1 MPAARSTA
9 RFYAD
14 LPAFRDFAE
23 FSDLAAYAPLPDDW
37 TVLASDVA
45 GSTEAIAAG
54 RYKAVNMA
62 GAATIMAALNAVA
75 DATADLEADIGGQV
89 DAPYVFGGDG
99 ALVAVPAEAAEAGKE
114 ALARTA
120 GRARDAYG
128 LELRVAAFPVAE
140 LRAAGGDIRVRKF
153 ALGEGARLA
162 MFAGPGV
169 ALSDRLLKDPTAGER
184 YLIPPSDDPPD
195 LEGLTCRWEP
205 LRPARGVMATLM
217 AAGLGPEGA
226 AALAA
231 LRLRIQ
237 AVLGG
242 DETAAAPASAA
253 ALSFR
258 WPPTGLRLEALAR
271 AGRRR
276 FWAAYFGAL
285 LQSLAQLWAERR
297 QSRIGPYDAPK
308 YRQEMLAQTD
318 FRKFDGMLRMVLDVT
333 PAQAE
338 ALRGA
343 LEEARRAGRVAYGL
357 HLADAALM
365 TCLVFDL
372 AAADHVHFVDGAD
385 GGFALAARQ
394 LKAQLAQRA

>member
-99 ALVAVPAEAAEAGKE
+99 AIVAVPAEAAEAGKE

-153 ALGEGARLA
+153 GLGEGARLA
-162 MFAGPGV
+162 MFAGPGD
-169 ALSDRLLKDPTAGER
+169 ALSDRLLNDPTAGER

-226 AALAA
+226 GPRAAPGHPH
-231 LRLRIQ
+231 Q
-237 AVLGG
+237 AGLGG
-242 DETAAAPASAA
+242 GETAAAPAT
-253 ALSFR
+253 
-258 WPPTGLRLEALAR
+258 PPPPSE
-271 AGRRR
+271 
-276 FWAAYFGAL
+276 
-285 LQSLAQLWAERR
+285 
-297 QSRIGPYDAPK
+297 
-308 YRQEMLAQTD
+308 
-318 FRKFDGMLRMVLDVT
+318 
-333 PAQAE
+333 
-338 ALRGA
+338 
-343 LEEARRAGRVAYGL
+343 
-357 HLADAALM
+357 
-365 TCLVFDL
+365 
-372 AAADHVHFVDGAD
+372 
-385 GGFALAARQ
+385 
-394 LKAQLAQRA
+394 

>member
-1 MPAARSTA
+1 
-9 RFYAD
+9 
-14 LPAFRDFAE
+14 
-23 FSDLAAYAPLPDDW
+23 
-37 TVLASDVA
+37 
-45 GSTEAIAAG
+45 
-54 RYKAVNMA
+54 
-62 GAATIMAALNAVA
+62 MAALNAVA
-75 DATADLEADIGGQV
+75 DATAEIAADIGGPV

-99 ALVAVPAEAAEAGKE
+99 ALVAVPAEAADAGRE

-120 GRARDAYG
+120 GRAQEAYG
-128 LELRVAAFPVAE
+128 LELRVAGFPVAA
-140 LRAAGGDIRVRKF
+140 LRAKGGDIRVRKF

-169 ALSDRLLKDPTAGER
+169 ALADRLLKDPEAGAA
-184 YLIPPSDDPPD
+184 YLIPPSDDAPD

-217 AAGLGPEGA
+217 AAGLGPDGA
-226 AALAA
+226 AALAQ
-231 LRLRIQ
+231 LRRRIQ
-237 AVLGG
+237 TVLGG

-253 ALSFR
+253 SLRFR
-258 WPPTGLRLEALAR
+258 WPPAGLRLEALAR

-276 FWAAYFGAL
+276 FWAAYFAAL
-285 LQSLAQLWAERR
+285 AQSLVQLWAERR
-297 QSRIGPYDAPK
+297 QRRVGPYDAPK

-318 FRKFDGMLRMVLDVT
+318 FRKFDGLLRMVLDVT
-333 PAQAE
+333 PAQADAIRSALDE
-338 ALRGA
+338 AH
-343 LEEARRAGRVAYGL
+343 EAGRIAYGL

-394 LKAQLAQRA
+394 LKAQLAER